1 MNLGLLDVNG
11 IAGVILDLVLA
22 IKAHDLDKLAKLCSL
37 RLVALHLLTVK
48 G

>member
-1 MNLGLLDVNG
+1 MNLGLPDVDG
-11 IAGVILDLVLA
+11 IAGVILDLVLV
-22 IKAHDLDKLAKLCSL
+22 IKAPNLDKLAKLCSL

>member
-1 MNLGLLDVNG
+1 MNLGLLDVDG

-22 IKAHDLDKLAKLCSL
+22 IKAPNLDKLAKLYSL
-37 RLVALHLLTVK
+37 RLVALRLLTVK